1 MNLPKSA
8 NSSKQ
13 GSPGISLVW
22 VIVGGLFIVVGGYL
36 ISLLTPLLLPIAG
49 SAEGVLID
57 DLFRF
62 MLFIGGAIFLLVQ
75 GLILLSVLRFRAR
88 KGDRA
93 DGPPISG
100 NVTLE
105 FVWTLIPAIIVT
117 IISIYAFVVWQEI
130 ETPHPNAQKVHA
142 IGQRFA
148 WTFSYDADSST
159 LPPGTDM
166 SAVDADVS
174 AALQGGEKISFSY
187 SQLHTWV
194 NQPVTVSMH
203 TQDVNHA
210 FWIPGMRLKQDLLAG
225 RVTQVSFTP
234 IEAGVYRIVCAELCG
249 GGHGEMAGHVT
260 EDGELAGAWL
270 IVKGRLSVGDFVA
283 FLLLVGVFYRPLE
296 KISAVIETVI
306 QNYPCS
312 GCHRLDDLGWVGVT
326 GPNLNGIGN
335 RTARLQA
342 GYATLSDY
350 IHASIRHPAEYIVPG
365 YQNIMPQ
372 FNAEADQPNYMP
384 DADLEAIVAYLL
396 TQTGS

>member
-174 AALQGGEKISFSY
+174 AVLQGGDQISFNHQ
-187 SQLHTWV
+187 QLHTWV
-194 NQPVTVSMH
+194 NQPVTVSME

-270 IVKGRLSVGDFVA
+270 IVHPDEQTYLDQ
-283 FLLLVGVFYRPLE
+283 FYYPELE
-296 KISAVIETVI
+296 KVLYPPTDPVALGRQVI

-312 GCHRLDDLGWVGVT
+312 GCHLLDDLGWVGVT

-335 RTARLQA
+335 RTARLQS